1 MPKSRVPEVPS
12 VPESKIED
20 DLDVDGGTADEEAV
34 RKEGALNV
42 AAAQAGRRE
51 RDAIGKKRAGTARV
65 SFGDD
70 NACLLYDATVQLYA
84 APTLAILVER
94 TSGSSRLSWYL
105 HSEPANGAALYQ
117 AIQVQC
123 HGRSEESVYKVTLK
137 DKAAKTWRG
146 VGWLTLPNTL
156 GDMPVPQQAPA
167 HIAPPTYAPPTY
179 GAPSSPPAAP
189 AGGDVVSQLLSQIAN
204 LNQQVMTLAT
214 RGGPPA
220 AAVAA
225 PAPPPAPAY
234 PGAPPPGAPP
244 PPKGSMMYLQ
254 GIGWVQVAGD
264 QPPPPPAPPAA
275 AAAPQNPA
283 DYFRSAIATVKEAS
297 QLTKEAGAIA
307 APAPAAA
314 AVESPAV
321 TKTEV
326 GGYTLMS
333 NTDDG
338 QLRPVE
344 TFIANGDKLFGWI
357 SKEREKWTA
366 AQEKNLKIEQENL
379 AQKAALAQREKE
391 LQDAH
396 TRLLAYQAAIARGE
410 LVSIP
415 LEPAPAAEPP
425 PPPPPAAPTPEPA
438 IHVNGTNG
446 AARPAPGVAKARPP
460 RMAPPTLPGT
470 G

>member
-156 GDMPVPQQAPA
+156 GDMPVLARFPGKVSFHPCGAGCPA
-167 HIAPPTYAPPTY
+167 RDDDSHHFSPT
-179 GAPSSPPAAP
+179 
-189 AGGDVVSQLLSQIAN
+189 
-204 LNQQVMTLAT
+204 
-214 RGGPPA
+214 
-220 AAVAA
+220 
-225 PAPPPAPAY
+225 
-234 PGAPPPGAPP
+234 
-244 PPKGSMMYLQ
+244 K
-254 GIGWVQVAGD
+254 
-264 QPPPPPAPPAA
+264 
-275 AAAPQNPA
+275 
-283 DYFRSAIATVKEAS
+283 
-297 QLTKEAGAIA
+297 
-307 APAPAAA
+307 
-314 AVESPAV
+314 
-321 TKTEV
+321 
-326 GGYTLMS
+326 
-333 NTDDG
+333 
-338 QLRPVE
+338 
-344 TFIANGDKLFGWI
+344 
-357 SKEREKWTA
+357 
-366 AQEKNLKIEQENL
+366 
-379 AQKAALAQREKE
+379 
-391 LQDAH
+391 
-396 TRLLAYQAAIARGE
+396 
-410 LVSIP
+410 
-415 LEPAPAAEPP
+415 
-425 PPPPPAAPTPEPA
+425 PA
-438 IHVNGTNG
+438 ISLSNIAHRISSVLSPMTTSLPCLPVST
-446 AARPAPGVAKARPP
+446 RAK
-460 RMAPPTLPGT
+460 
-470 G
+470 